1 MKIPIKQYWILLS
14 QYLRPQRGRV
24 WLLAVAILAHIS
36 LRLLNPQI
44 TRRFIDGAMAGEA
57 VTVLLNTAVLFILI
71 ALISQGL
78 SIVNTYLGENVAWT
92 ATNALRLD
100 LLLHCLQLDQ
110 SFHKQHTAGELLE
123 RIDGDVNT
131 LSNFF
136 SRFAIYVVGNG
147 LLMVGTLVLLYFEDW
162 RIGAAITG
170 FVVIGL
176 TLMLSLRSL
185 GVPYWEKVRQIS
197 AEFYGFLG
205 ELLGATEDVRANGA
219 GGFIIHRFDRLTVRW
234 FNARLT
240 ANMLGMLIWGSNIV
254 VFGLGNAI
262 AFGLSA
268 YLWRTE
274 ALSIGTIY
282 LIFYYTELLRRPM
295 IELRNQIE
303 DLQRAEASISRIKQ
317 LLAVQSKLVDG
328 TGAAPPAGALPVEF
342 VDVSFSY
349 DAVESDQ
356 YSVFSIQYSVDDGQ
370 SPVSNLQSPIL
381 QNITLRLEAGRVL
394 GILGRTGSGKTTL
407 ARLLLRLYDPAQG
420 EIRVGGIRPSTT
432 SLAALRHRVSLV
444 TQDVQ
449 LFQASIRDNL
459 TFFNP
464 TTSDEQITA
473 VLQDLGLGDW
483 LQKQPHGLDTELA
496 PGASSLSAG
505 QAQLLAFA
513 RVFLTDPGLVILDEA
528 SSRLDPATEQLIER
542 ALDKLLHNR
551 TGIIIAH
558 HLATVERADE
568 ILILENGRILEHGS
582 RLDLA
587 QNPDSHFYKLLK
599 TGLEEVLV

>member
-1 MKIPIKQYWILLS
+1 MKIPIKQYWTLLS
-14 QYLRPQRGRV
+14 QYLWPQQWRV
-24 WLLAVAILAHIS
+24 SLLAVAILAHIT

-44 TRRFIDGAMAGEA
+44 TRRFIDGAIAGEA
-57 VTVLLNTAVLFILI
+57 VAVLLNTAVLFLLI
-71 ALISQGL
+71 ALISQAL
-78 SIVNTYLGENVAWT
+78 SIANTYLGENVAWV

-136 SRFAIYVVGNG
+136 SRFAIYVAGNG
-147 LLMVGTLVLLYFEDW
+147 LLMAGTLILLFFEDW
-162 RIGAAITG
+162 RIGAATTAFAVLG
-170 FVVIGL
+170 
-176 TLMLSLRSL
+176 LSLMITLRTF

-197 AEFYGFLG
+197 ADFYGFLG

-219 GGFIIHRFDRLTVRW
+219 GTFMLYRFDRLTVRW
-234 FNARLT
+234 FAARLT
-240 ANMLGMLIWGSNIV
+240 ANLLGMLIWGTNIII
-254 VFGLGNAI
+254 FGLGNAI

-317 LLAVQSKLVDG
+317 LLSTRSKLVDAS
-328 TGAAPPAGALPVEF
+328 GAAPPAGPLPVHF
-342 VDVSFSY
+342 ANVSFSY
-349 DAVESDQ
+349 DAVESEH
-356 YSVFSIQYSVDDGQ
+356 YSVDREH
-370 SPVSNLQSPIL
+370 SPLASHPSPLTPPPVL
-381 QNITLRLEAGRVL
+381 QNITFHLEAGRVL

-420 EIRVGGIRPSTT
+420 EIYVGGVRPSTA
-432 SLAALRHRVSLV
+432 SLAALRQRVTMV

-464 TTSDEQITA
+464 AIGDERITA
-473 VLQDLGLGDW
+473 VLHDLGQGHW
-483 LQKQPHGLDTELA
+483 LSQQPDALATELA
-496 PGASSLSAG
+496 PGGSSLSAG

-568 ILILENGRILEHGS
+568 ILILENGRILEHGP
-582 RLDLA
+582 RLQLA
-587 QNPDSHFYKLLK
+587 HNPDSHFYHLLQ
-599 TGLEEVLV
+599 TGLAEVLA